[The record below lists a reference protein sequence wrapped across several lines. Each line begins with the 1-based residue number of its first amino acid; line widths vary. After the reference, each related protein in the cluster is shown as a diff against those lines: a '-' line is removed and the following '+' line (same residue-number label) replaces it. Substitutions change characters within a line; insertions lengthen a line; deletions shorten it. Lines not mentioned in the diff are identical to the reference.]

1 MEVKVL
7 RKELFMSKREI
18 RCPKFCSVMFLL
30 SGLGSFL
37 SIGIQ
42 FFECFVLSQNPIEF
56 LNIAKYILSGSTA
69 LFISVVLFK
78 KRYDKLL
85 LGAVSGCVVSGIFS
99 AIVYGVTEHLFSLS
113 VLVDLLI
120 LFIVLAFVCD
130 LEKGKTFVQKI
141 KRVIPVVFFICLFV
155 DGIFM
160 GINISEKINADIT
173 ILMVMIAVAVFLP
186 VVILNVAI
194 YYKLVLWV
202 LDPFEEKQKSKKK
215 KVTSR

>member
-1 MEVKVL
+1 
-7 RKELFMSKREI
+7 MSKREI
-18 RCPKFCSVMFLL
+18 RCPKFCAVMFLL

-42 FFECFVLSQNPIEF
+42 FFECFVLSQNSIEF

-69 LFISVVLFK
+69 LFISMVLFK

-99 AIVYGVTEHLFSLS
+99 AVVYGVTEHSFSLS

-120 LFIVLAFVCD
+120 LLIVLAFVCD

-141 KRVIPVVFFICLFV
+141 KRFIPVVFFICLFV

>member
-1 MEVKVL
+1 MK
-7 RKELFMSKREI
+7 KREI
-18 RCPKFCSVMFLL
+18 RCPKFCSLMFLL

-42 FFECFVLSQNPIEF
+42 FFECFVVSQNPIEF

-69 LFISVVLFK
+69 LFISMVLFK

-99 AIVYGVTEHLFSLS
+99 AMVYGVTEHSISLS

-120 LFIVLAFVCD
+120 LLIVLAFVCD

-141 KRVIPVVFFICLFV
+141 KRFIPVVFFICLFV

-173 ILMVMIAVAVFLP
+173 ILMVMIAVVVFLP

>member
-1 MEVKVL
+1 M
-7 RKELFMSKREI
+7 
-18 RCPKFCSVMFLL
+18 
-30 SGLGSFL
+30 
-37 SIGIQ
+37 
-42 FFECFVLSQNPIEF
+42 
-56 LNIAKYILSGSTA
+56 
-69 LFISVVLFK
+69 
-78 KRYDKLL
+78 L
-85 LGAVSGCVVSGIFS
+85 LGAVSGLVVSGIFS
-99 AIVYGVTEHLFSLS
+99 AIVYGVTEHSFSLS

-120 LFIVLAFVCD
+120 LLIVLAFVCD

-141 KRVIPVVFFICLFV
+141 KRFIPVVFFICLFV

-215 KVTSR
+215 KVASR

>member
-1 MEVKVL
+1 MK
-7 RKELFMSKREI
+7 KKEI
-18 RCPKFCSVMFLL
+18 RCPKFCAVMFLL

-42 FFECFVLSQNPIEF
+42 FFECFVLSQNSIEI

-69 LFISVVLFK
+69 LFIGMVLFK

-85 LGAVSGCVVSGIFS
+85 LGAVSGLVVSGIFS
-99 AIVYGVTEHLFSLS
+99 AIVYGVTEHSISLS

-120 LFIVLAFVCD
+120 LLIVLAFVCD

-141 KRVIPVVFFICLFV
+141 KRFIPVVFFICLFV

-160 GINISEKINADIT
+160 GINISEKINAAIT
-173 ILMVMIAVAVFLP
+173 ILMVMIAVVVFLP

-202 LDPFEEKQKSKKK
+202 LEPFEEKQKSKMK